1 MNTLVS
7 PIAATVLEIALGV
20 GVAALGAASVR
31 LRAATRASARR
42 LEALA
47 SRIERLEASFVEPA
61 AAPASSEH
69 ERLRG
74 SPSRRI
80 DRMPASPIAG
90 PTLITIPD
98 LSAHDLLEGATAT
111 SAELRERFG
120 TVWEL
125 ADAGASA
132 DAIARAS
139 GRPVG
144 QIELI
149 LGLRRRIGTR
159 AVPRASASQGG
170 ARRT

>member
-1 MNTLVS
+1 MNTPLH
-7 PIAATVLEIALGV
+7 PIVATVLEIALAV

-61 AAPASSEH
+61 PATSEREH
-69 ERLRG
+69 ERPRV

-80 DRMPASPIAG
+80 DRTPAAPFTG

-98 LSAHDLLEGATAT
+98 LSAHELSEGSTAT
-111 SAELRERFG
+111 LAELRERFG

-125 ADAGASA
+125 ADSGASA

-149 LGLRRRIGTR
+149 LGLRRRLGTR
-159 AVPRASASQGG
+159 GISRASASRGG